1 MSEGKC
7 FDVRYGDGGD
17 RDDVVFTVFAKDE
30 TDAWDIAYKI
40 RDETY
45 DRDEHDFYG
54 IDCLKSEWATEES
67 DCENYK
73 ESEDEQEN

>member
-1 MSEGKC
+1 MSKKGKC

-30 TDAWDIAYKI
+30 TDASDIAYKI

-45 DRDEHDFYG
+45 DRDEHDSHG
-54 IDCLKSEWATEES
+54 TDCLKSEWATEES
-67 DCENYK
+67 ACENYE
-73 ESEDEQEN
+73 ESEDE

>member
-1 MSEGKC
+1 MSKKGKC
-7 FDVRYGDGGD
+7 FDVRYG
-17 RDDVVFTVFAKDE
+17 RSDVVITVFAKDE

-40 RDETY
+40 RDEDY

-54 IDCLKSEWATEES
+54 IDCLKSECATEES

-73 ESEDEQEN
+73 ESEDE